1 MTMDAKTL
9 TRNWNYPTSVRFGP
23 GRIAELPA
31 VCKELGMKRPL
42 LVTDPGLRK
51 LPMIESA
58 LAVVA
63 QSRTGGRRFFRHPRQ
78 SGRQERR

>member
-1 MTMDAKTL
+1 MIDKKSL

-31 VCKELGMKRPL
+31 VCRELGMKRPL

-51 LPMIESA
+51 LPMIASA
-58 LAVVA
+58 LASLKNAADVPAYPPAIMEGSVIV
-63 QSRTGGRRFFRHPRQ
+63 QIR
-78 SGRQERR
+78 